1 MVDRDLVQKI
11 KNLKA
16 QKGYTLYELSR
27 ILDIPIS
34 TLQRWLK
41 TSHINRIYARLVK
54 ERLGI

>member
-1 MVDRDLVQKI
+1 MIDRDLVQKI
-11 KNLKA
+11 KNLKV
-16 QKGYTLYELSR
+16 QKGYTLYDLSR